1 MGTLRRFEK
10 RLEKMFEG
18 PFAKV
23 FKGGVH
29 PLEIARRLVRE
40 VDDGRVLGVNETLA
54 PNYYQVFLGQEDYD
68 KVSGFLDTLS
78 SEMEAMVIT
87 HANQEGYQLLT
98 RPRVVFIVDGE
109 LREGEFY
116 VQASLEEPAVAPAPT
131 RLPAGAPRQAQGK
144 RQVGELAIVEGEG
157 AGFSYVLE
165 AEKTRVGRSEEN
177 DLVLEDPRVSRFHAE
192 IDRVPEGYIIRD
204 LGSTNGTSVGGRRGQ
219 ERLLEVGDAL
229 VIGGTEMR
237 FSLVESPLES

>member
-18 PFAKV
+18 PFAKA

-40 VDDGRVLGVNETLA
+40 VDDGRVLGVNGTLA

-68 KVSGFLDTLS
+68 KVAGFQDTLT

-98 RPRVVFIVDGE
+98 RPRVAFLVDGE

-116 VQASLEEPAVAPAPT
+116 VQVSLEEPAGAPAP
-131 RLPAGAPRQAQGK
+131 PMNAVGPPRQAQGK
-144 RQVGELAIVEGEG
+144 RRVGALTMVEEEG

-165 AEKTRVGRSEEN
+165 AEKTRIGRSEEN
-177 DLVLEDPRVSRFHAE
+177 DLVLEDPRASRFHAE
-192 IDRVPEGYIIRD
+192 IDRAPQGYIIRD
-204 LGSTNGTSVGGRRGQ
+204 LGSTNGTTVGGRRVQ
-219 ERLLEVGDAL
+219 ERLLEDGDTL

-237 FSLVESPLES
+237 FSLVEGPGEG